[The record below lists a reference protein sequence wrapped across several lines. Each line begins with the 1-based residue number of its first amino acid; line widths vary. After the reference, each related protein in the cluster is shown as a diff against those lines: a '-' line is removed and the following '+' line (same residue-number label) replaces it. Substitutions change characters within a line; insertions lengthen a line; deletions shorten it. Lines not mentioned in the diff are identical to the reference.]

1 MNKRS
6 NKTNID
12 LSIIIIN
19 YNTKEITL
27 NCLNSLKTSLMG
39 EKISYEI
46 VLIDNCSQDGSFEVF
61 KSLAKADP
69 RIKYYYQKENL
80 GYSKANNLGAKLAKG
95 KHLLFLNSDT
105 FILNKAVGKLIDFYK
120 KNEKEV
126 SFVGPKLLNF
136 NLTPQPSA
144 GYFFNLLTTF
154 IALFLKGDQLNLT
167 RFSPQEIKKVDWISG
182 ACFLTKKKIFEAVGG
197 FDQKI
202 FMYMDEVDFFYRA
215 KKMGY
220 RVYFYPQAKII
231 HYGSASSSKTY
242 PILQLYRGLIYFY
255 QKHYSFVSLQIL
267 KLFLVLKALIAI
279 FLGRV
284 LKNRYLLETYTQAL
298 KLV

>member
-1 MNKRS
+1 MNKQD
-6 NKTNID
+6 NKANID
-12 LSIIIIN
+12 LSIIVIN

-39 EKISYEI
+39 EKINYEI
-46 VLIDNCSQDGSFEVF
+46 ILVDNCSKDGSFEVF
-61 KSLAKADP
+61 NSLVKNDS

-95 KHLLFLNSDT
+95 KYLLFLNSDT
-105 FILNKAVGKLIDFYK
+105 FILNKAVGRLFDFYK
-120 KNEKEV
+120 KNEKEIN
-126 SFVGPKLLNF
+126 FVGPKLLNF
-136 NLTPQPSA
+136 DLSAQPSA
-144 GYFFNLLTTF
+144 GYFFTLPITF
-154 IALFLKGDQLNLT
+154 LVLFLKGDRLNLT

-197 FDQKI
+197 FDEKI

-220 RVYFYPQAKII
+220 QVYFYPQAKII

-267 KLFLVLKALIAI
+267 KLFLVLKALIGI
-279 FLGRV
+279 SFGKI